1 MADVEAAHQKWNVSI
16 ADPMTCPVKSEPR
29 FSCAE
34 FHTARDEK
42 TAEKGILQNSSLRL
56 SQLCGVT
63 SSGKAGGPILSRDE
77 PASCRCLAQLRKRN
91 AFAGMR
97 KRLVQQRFE
106 RVGCPTAKRGLHRG
120 FQGPI
125 HTREVTLGDLLAE
138 QGFDRGSERGCHDM
152 NRRRPSK
159 RGKQRLKAPSPNA
172 NSSAPRPIAITRP
185 STTAARGSSLR
196 AEQEDE
202 DEEWLGWEAGWFV
215 SAFSLSLR
223 ASAPG

>member
-1 MADVEAAHQKWNVSI
+1 MCGPPPSNPATE
-16 ADPMTCPVKSEPR
+16 
-29 FSCAE
+29 FCA
-34 FHTARDEK
+34 ARDRI
-42 TAEKGILQNSSLRL
+42 TAEKSIQSSSLRL
-56 SQLCGVT
+56 SNLCGVT

-106 RVGCPTAKRGLHRG
+106 RMGCPKAINGLHRD

-125 HTREVTLGDLLAE
+125 HAWKVTVGDLLAE
-138 QGFDRGSERGCHDM
+138 QSFDWGSERGCDDV

-159 RGKQRLKAPSPNA
+159 RGKQRFKALSPNA
-172 NSSAPRPIAITRP
+172 NSSAPRPAADHPPLHHGGTRSQP
-185 STTAARGSSLR
+185 PRCSHLPPAHTPPPQAH

-202 DEEWLGWEAGWFV
+202 DEKLLGWFV
-215 SAFSLSLR
+215 RQMLADVISRHFSGSLD
-223 ASAPG
+223 S